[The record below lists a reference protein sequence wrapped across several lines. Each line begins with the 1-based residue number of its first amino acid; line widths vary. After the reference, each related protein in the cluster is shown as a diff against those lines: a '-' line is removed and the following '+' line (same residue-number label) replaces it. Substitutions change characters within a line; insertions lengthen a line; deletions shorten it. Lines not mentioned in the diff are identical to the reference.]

1 MKKLVNEDLN
11 DFLFESKSEG
21 SNKKGFFA
29 DIEIETL
36 ENKNYRKVLYTGKHM
51 QLVLMSLIPG
61 EEIGEEVHSSID
73 QFFRF
78 EAGSGKVKINDAEYD
93 VKANSVVIIPAGSK
107 HNIINTGKDILKIY
121 TIYSPPNH
129 KDEVT
134 FFLKK
139 DAEESKEKFDGKT
152 TE

>member
-51 QLVLMSLIPG
+51 QMVLMSLKPG
-61 EEIGEEVHSSID
+61 EEIGEEVHPSID

-78 EAGSGKVKINDAEYD
+78 EAGAGKVQINDTEYN
-93 VKANSVVIIPAGSK
+93 VKANEVVIIPAGSK
-107 HNIINTGKDILKIY
+107 HNIINTGKTDLKIY
-121 TIYSPPNH
+121 TIYTPPNH
-129 KDEVT
+129 KDGIVFATKE
-134 FFLKK
+134 
-139 DAEESKEKFDGKT
+139 DADKSKEKFNGKT